1 MQAGADNVEGYIMI
15 KKQFVKSRNVTKVT
29 FELPADLE
37 ADAVH
42 LLADFNSWQPVAFE
56 KLKNGKWKLVQEVEP
71 GGNYQF
77 RYMLDHKDHH
87 HFMNDPEAD
96 RTVPNDQ
103 GTENAVIDA

>member
-1 MQAGADNVEGYIMI
+1 MI
-15 KKQFVKSRNVTKVT
+15 KKQFVKSRKLTKLT

-42 LLADFNSWQPVAFE
+42 LLADFNGWQPVAFD
-56 KLKNGKWKLVQEVEP
+56 KLKNGKWQLVQEVEP
-71 GGNYQF
+71 GSSYEF
-77 RYMLDHKDHH
+77 RYMLDHAGHH

-96 RTVPNDQ
+96 RTVANDR

>member
-1 MQAGADNVEGYIMI
+1 M
-15 KKQFVKSRNVTKVT
+15 T

-56 KLKNGKWKLVQEVEP
+56 KLKSGKWKLVQEVSE
-71 GGNYQF
+71 GRYQF
-77 RYMLDHKDHH
+77 RYMIDHENHH

-96 RTVPNDQ
+96 DTVPNDQ
-103 GTENAVIDA
+103 GTENAVITC

>member
-1 MQAGADNVEGYIMI
+1 MI
-15 KKQFVKSRNVTKVT
+15 KKQHVKSRNVTKLT

-56 KLKNGKWKLVQEVEP
+56 KLKNGKWKLVQEVTE
-71 GGNYQF
+71 GSYQF
-77 RYMLDHKDHH
+77 RYMIDHEGHH

-96 RTVPNDQ
+96 DTVPNDR
-103 GTENAVIDA
+103 GTENAVVNC